1 MQVGKHLQGVNFT
14 LPSGERVYFDENGD
28 PAATYDLVNW
38 QRNKAGEIIFDA
50 VGSYDAS
57 QPNGRQFIMNRKNI
71 TWAGDFLEVTEGWNW
86 KFHRAFVPKTVRV
99 TFV

>member
-1 MQVGKHLQGVNFT
+1 MQVAKHLQVVNFT

-38 QRNKAGEIIFDA
+38 QRNRAGEIIFVP

-57 QPNGRQFIMNRKNI
+57 QPNGRQFIMNKNNI
-71 TWAGDFLEVTEGWNW
+71 TWAAESLEVTKGLN
-86 KFHRAFVPKTVRV
+86 
-99 TFV
+99 

>member
-1 MQVGKHLQGVNFT
+1 MRNAIFPINSVQVAKHLQGVNFT

-38 QRNKAGEIIFDA
+38 QRSQAGEIIFVA

-57 QPNGRQFIMNRKNI
+57 QPNGRQFIMNRNNI
-71 TWAGDFLEVTEGWNW
+71 TWAAESLEVTEEWN
-86 KFHRAFVPKTVRV
+86 
-99 TFV
+99 